1 LVYQKQENKGGER
14 KKEEIII
21 IIMCRVA
28 AKNLVTGKGLAF
40 LSSTVQRIRMS

>member
-28 AKNLVTGKGLAF
+28 AKNLVTGKGLINF
-40 LSSTVQRIRMS
+40 S